1 MHRILDTDALA
12 LANSSTQV
20 SDEIENME
28 NEEKWRKLALCT
40 DDLQKSETDLQIK
53 DRVFIEEK

>member
-20 SDEIENME
+20 YDIDIGSEIENMK
-28 NEEKWRKLALCT
+28 NEVK
-40 DDLQKSETDLQIK
+40 
-53 DRVFIEEK
+53 

>member
-28 NEEKWRKLALCT
+28 NEEKLALCT
-40 DDLQKSETDLQIK
+40 DDLQKSETGLQIQ
-53 DRVFIEEK
+53 DCVFIEEK

>member
-28 NEEKWRKLALCT
+28 NDEK
-40 DDLQKSETDLQIK
+40 
-53 DRVFIEEK
+53 